1 MSEFDADSATVA
13 GEESTVSE
21 AATVT
26 ERVLGRNVFVFK
38 AAAFFVVMFGFT
50 HLAHW
55 AASSPEA
62 RQLTAIGKWFTV
74 IFAVGGLGL
83 ALVVN
88 VVGAIQRR
96 RRGV

>member
-1 MSEFDADSATVA
+1 MSEFDADSTTVA

-21 AATVT
+21 AANVT
-26 ERVLGRNVFVFK
+26 DRVLGRNVFVLK
-38 AAAFFVVMFGFT
+38 AAAFFAVTFALT

-74 IFAVGGLGL
+74 IFAVGTLGM
-83 ALVVN
+83 ALVIKSVS
-88 VVGAIQRR
+88 AIQLRR
-96 RRGV
+96 SSI